1 MGVSNRGYSRCVR
14 GRVSVRG
21 GSALSRTHPTE
32 PLNTSGAADELGRN
46 RFQVLRLL
54 QQVDEAVG
62 TGRSLDEIDEE
73 LITPA
78 PVPKDQKAALWL
90 YVFSYQ
96 SHEAQRRLVRE
107 GLMIAGIDG
116 SFVRRLRGLEE

>member
-1 MGVSNRGYSRCVR
+1 
-14 GRVSVRG
+14 
-21 GSALSRTHPTE
+21 
-32 PLNTSGAADELGRN
+32 LNTSRPGDEVGRN

-62 TGRSLDEIDEE
+62 TGRSLDEIDEK

-78 PVPKDQKAALWL
+78 RVPKDQKAAVWL

-96 SHEAQRRLVRE
+96 SHSAQRRLVRE
-107 GLMIAGIDG
+107 GLMIAGIEG
-116 SFVRRLRGLEE
+116 SFVRSLRGLEE